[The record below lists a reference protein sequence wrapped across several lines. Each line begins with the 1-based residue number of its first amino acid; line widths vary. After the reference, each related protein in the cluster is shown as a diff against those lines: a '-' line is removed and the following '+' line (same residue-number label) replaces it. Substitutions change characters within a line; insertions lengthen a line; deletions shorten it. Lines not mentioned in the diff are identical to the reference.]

1 MSKCFIVV
9 GTAGTGKTTFVKN
22 MLSKVNKKA
31 VSVYDVNNEYPEY
44 SKGNLPELDEFTN
57 FVDNSRNGVFVF
69 EEATIFF
76 NTRGTDKTLNK
87 ILVRKRHTNNTIIL
101 VFHSLRAIP
110 RYVYDLCNY
119 MVVRKTNDSETQ
131 IMGKFSDEKLI
142 KIMRLVNSDK
152 NPYAEYIYKVY

>member
-1 MSKCFIVV
+1 
-9 GTAGTGKTTFVKN
+9 
-22 MLSKVNKKA
+22 
-31 VSVYDVNNEYPEY
+31 Y

-131 IMGKFSDEKLI
+131 IMSKFSDEKLI
-142 KIMRLVNSDK
+142 KIMRLVN
-152 NPYAEYIYKVY
+152 